1 MSSPK
6 ENKGIRRSVR
16 FFIRIVRSYFPDD
29 SLVIAVVENVDVR
42 KIDRCAVFP
51 VVLYRLHDKLKLQ
64 VAPLGRRVEPAFRPA
79 LPVAFAAIPVVGVHE
94 HLERDRLIVGRC
106 RVNPGRGQPRD
117 CDMAHAIVRFRID
130 PRFEQLVGKIVRIDD
145 PVVRLNKSEASA
157 KGFGRS
163 EHGGI
168 G

>member
-1 MSSPK
+1 MP
-6 ENKGIRRSVR
+6 
-16 FFIRIVRSYFPDD
+16 IVRSYFPHD

-42 KIDRCAVFP
+42 KIDRCAVLP
-51 VVLYRLHDKLKLQ
+51 VVTERLQDKLELQ

-79 LPVAFAAIPVVGVHE
+79 FRPAFPEIFAAIPVVSVHE
-94 HLERDRLIVGRC
+94 HLERDALIVRRC
-106 RVNPGRGQPRD
+106 PVNLRRSVAGELDFTQ
-117 CDMAHAIVRFRID
+117 ALVRFRVD
-130 PRFEQLVGKIVRIDD
+130 PRFEQLVGNIPGMDD
-145 PVVRLNKSEASA
+145 PVVRLNKGEASA